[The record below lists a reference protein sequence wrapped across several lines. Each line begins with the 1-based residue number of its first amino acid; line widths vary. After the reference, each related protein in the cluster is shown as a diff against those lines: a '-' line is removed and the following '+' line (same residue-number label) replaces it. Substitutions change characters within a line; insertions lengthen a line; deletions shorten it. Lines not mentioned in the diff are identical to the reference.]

1 MSLDTGLLL
10 LRLFIGVPI
19 VAHGAQK
26 LFGWFGGYGLKG
38 TGGFLD
44 SIGFQPGTTF
54 AAIAALSE
62 FGGGILLAVGLLTPF
77 GSAAVLAA
85 MIVAAISVHWKQGFF
100 GQNNGYELPYLY
112 AAVALVLAL
121 TGGGRFS
128 LDSELQLSFTNRVEV
143 VAGAIVA
150 AVIAAAIALAT
161 RRTSKTQVSTT

>member
-10 LRLFIGVPI
+10 LRLFIGLPMA
-19 VAHGAQK
+19 AHGAQK

-38 TGGFLD
+38 TGGFFD
-44 SIGFQPGTTF
+44 GIGFQPGTTF

-62 FGGGILLAVGLLTPF
+62 LGGGILLAVGLLTPF

-112 AAVALVLAL
+112 AVVALVLAL
-121 TGGGRFS
+121 TGSGRFS
-128 LDSELQLSFTNRVEV
+128 LDSEFQLSFTNRIEV
-143 VAGAIVA
+143 VAGAIAA
-150 AVIAAAIALAT
+150 AVIGAAITLAI
-161 RRTSKTQVSTT
+161 RRTPKTQASTT